1 MIEFVGLPLFLDNH
15 IRGCHGNRAFSHSL
29 CQNCFKDDL
38 VSYLGGPNE
47 EFGVQGNLNWTPG

>member
-38 VSYLGGPNE
+38 VSDLGGPNE
-47 EFGVQGNLNWTPG
+47 QFGGAK